1 MWNPNATVTINGTDL
16 TGQTL
21 NGLSINFGRPTIWDQ
36 PRSCYAQIS
45 ILNSTDTDYG
55 FEINN
60 PVTIT
65 IEDSVGGIITVFTGS
80 ITEIAN
86 AVASSGTVSTV
97 ATQTITAVGPFAAM
111 SRSLVGVDDYPKEYD
126 DVRINRILTEAGVT
140 IDVVDTPGVYEL
152 ADRPANPTDAYSLS
166 TYYAGMCFG
175 YMYETKTGA
184 VGYANESR
192 RTIDLA
198 ASGYLDIAESYVNW
212 RGINSRKSISDIVN
226 RVILF
231 YNNGS
236 SVNAEDAHSVS
247 NYGLYEA
254 RINTEFHDSEQAQ
267 NLADRYVSLRSIP
280 QTNFSSFNINLDNP
294 NLTNAAIDALIGI
307 NMGTAI
313 QIDNLP
319 NAISPVTYQGFVE
332 GWQLVIDQYQALLT
346 IISSDSTYS
355 VVPIRWQDIDPT
367 TIWTDIDPTAVKTTR
382 TNAVLNPSIEVNTTG
397 WIGVNANYT
406 INQYTTDAK
415 FGTASMRVNMLAT
428 TGLAGATNTRNSTY
442 RIPVANGQTW
452 TAQAYFKNLIGTR
465 NLRVQIGTYATATAT
480 TAVETFT
487 GSNLTNPTT
496 WTQSTVTATFTN
508 ANSLWMEVRLYHSS
522 TGTAGDAFLVDG
534 ILATQQSSNTY
545 YWDGTTT
552 DIPTNRNYALAW
564 TGTANNS
571 TSTATAYFSDI
582 PATTWDNVDQVGL
595 P

>member
-60 PVTIT
+60 SVTIT
-65 IEDSVGGIITVFTGS
+65 IQNSAGSIITVFTGS

-111 SRSLVGVDDYPKEYD
+111 SRSLVGVDAYPKEYD

-152 ADRPANPTDAYSLS
+152 SDRPANPTDAYSLS

-175 YMYETKTGA
+175 YMYETKTGT

-307 NMGTAI
+307 DMGTAI

-355 VVPIRWQDIDPT
+355 VVPIRWQDINAAT
-367 TIWTDIDPTAVKTTR
+367 LWSSVDPTAVKTTR
-382 TNAVLNPSIEVNTTG
+382 TNLVLNPSFEVNTTG
-397 WIGVNANYT
+397 WSNASVSQT
-406 INQYTTDAK
+406 RITTDSYY
-415 FGTASMRVNMLAT
+415 GTASNQVVTTAT
-428 TGLAGATNTRNSTY
+428 ASNVGIVLTRSTTYAIPITPNQPYTITAWVKNT
-442 RIPVANGQTW
+442 V
-452 TAQAYFKNLIGTR
+452 GTR
-465 NLRVQIGTYATATAT
+465 SINMRFITKATATGS

-487 GSNLTNPTT
+487 SNSTT
-496 WTQSTVTATFTN
+496 STSWTQLTINCTPTN
-508 ANSLWMEVRLYHSS
+508 A
-522 TGTAGDAFLVDG
+522 TGVFAEIFIRYSTAGAIGDTFRADG
-534 ILATQQSSNTY
+534 ILCVQASTNTY

-552 DIPTNRNYALAW
+552 NIPTNRNYALAW

-571 TSTATAYFSDI
+571 TSTATAYFGDI